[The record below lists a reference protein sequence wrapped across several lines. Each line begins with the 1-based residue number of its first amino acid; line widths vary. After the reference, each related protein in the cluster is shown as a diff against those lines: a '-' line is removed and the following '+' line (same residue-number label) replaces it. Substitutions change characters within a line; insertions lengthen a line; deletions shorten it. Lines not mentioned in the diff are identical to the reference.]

1 MKIIKTPAVDWPEGF
16 EAYDPKVTN
25 NFKTTTAGVSGTKS
39 IEYLAI
45 PRAAGEYTIPA
56 IKFSYF
62 DTKENTYKTL
72 STPEYTLHV
81 ARGAGEAEATNT
93 ATTYTGVN
101 KENIKTLGSDIRYI
115 YTGNLEE
122 QPSNIK
128 HHTSYIIHHLY
139 LFYLLPFAIG
149 LLLFIIFYR
158 RIRENAD
165 LNRVRYKRANK
176 VAQKRLKAAAKILK
190 ENGKKE
196 DFYAEIE
203 RAAFSYLS
211 DRLSI
216 PTSDLSNDNIASIL
230 RSKQVS
236 EDIIAEVAD
245 VLSTAEFARYAPST
259 SADEQALYDRT
270 AQLINTL
277 ESQKI

>member
-1 MKIIKTPAVDWPEGF
+1 MFW
-16 EAYDPKVTN
+16 
-25 NFKTTTAGVSGTKS
+25 
-39 IEYLAI
+39 
-45 PRAAGEYTIPA
+45 
-56 IKFSYF
+56 
-62 DTKENTYKTL
+62 
-72 STPEYTLHV
+72 
-81 ARGAGEAEATNT
+81 
-93 ATTYTGVN
+93 
-101 KENIKTLGSDIRYI
+101 
-115 YTGNLEE
+115 
-122 QPSNIK
+122 
-128 HHTSYIIHHLY
+128 SYI
-139 LFYLLPFAIG
+139 
-149 LLLFIIFYR
+149 LLFIIFYR

-216 PTSDLSNDNIASIL
+216 PTSDLSKDNIASIL